1 MANIE
6 VTINAITM
14 RDFKRQLQE
23 WCEELGV
30 TPAIDPQVVLETV
43 DLDTLRQHLEDRL
56 KGQGFTIDIKA
67 LVDEVVEV
75 KAPKRARKEKSPELV
90 LTVAADDSMLEA
102 VKSKVMAQLRDLY
115 INGQKARVDALIKK
129 YGDGWTKLIEIPAA
143 KYPLIAEELETYE
156 SD

>member
-6 VTINAITM
+6 VKITAITM

-30 TPAIDPQVVLETV
+30 TPTIDPQVVLETV
-43 DLDTLRQHLEDRL
+43 DLDTLRQHLEQRL
-56 KGQGFTIDIKA
+56 KDQGFTVDIKTM
-67 LVDEVVEV
+67 VDEIVEV
-75 KAPKRARKEKSPELV
+75 KAPKRARKERSPDVV

-102 VKSKVMAQLRDLY
+102 IKSKVMGQLRDLY
-115 INGQKARVDALIKK
+115 TNGGKARVDALIQK
-129 YGDGWTKLIEIPAA
+129 YGDGATKLMEIPAA
-143 KYPLIAEELETYE
+143 KYPLIAEELENE